1 MSGMRSYVSRL
12 AVPAANG
19 VTGVNVLD
27 ALGITHAEKVYDQ
40 RVKALTKPGDYKDDR
55 DKQLAKLKTAVSN
68 VYADT

>member
-27 ALGITHAEKVYDQ
+27 ALGITPTL
-40 RVKALTKPGDYKDDR
+40 RRSMIRGLR
-55 DKQLAKLKTAVSN
+55 L
-68 VYADT
+68 

>member
-1 MSGMRSYVSRL
+1 MRSYVSRL

-40 RVKALTKPGDYKDDR
+40 RILALTKPSDYKNDR
-55 DKQLAKLKTAVSN
+55 DKQLAKLKVAVAN
-68 VYADT
+68 VYSDTL